1 MRSKNTDLMNEI
13 KKFAEGYYL
22 EYWKS
27 PSTSEIAGA
36 VGVTRATVYRYLKDM
51 AERGMIDYNGSEI
64 KTDVTRK
71 YTDPGNNAV
80 ILDCSVSCGIGLPE
94 EERVLEY
101 VKLPKTVFGTGD
113 LFLLKANGD
122 SMVDAGI
129 EDGDWIVVRKQTDAN
144 EGDIVVALFEGLNN
158 LKYFHWNKK
167 KNCAVLRSANK
178 AKGYKDIEVYD
189 LQIQGVAQNVIKGL

>member
-13 KKFAEGYYL
+13 KKFAEEYYL

-36 VGVTRATVYRYLKDM
+36 VGVTRATVYRYLIDM
-51 AERGMIDYNGSEI
+51 AERGMIDYDGSEI

-94 EERVLEY
+94 EERVLEICE
-101 VKLPKTVFGTGD
+101 
-113 LFLLKANGD
+113 AAENR
-122 SMVDAGI
+122 
-129 EDGDWIVVRKQTDAN
+129 VRH
-144 EGDIVVALFEGLNN
+144 GRPL
-158 LKYFHWNKK
+158 
-167 KNCAVLRSANK
+167 SAQSK
-178 AKGYKDIEVYD
+178 RRFYG
-189 LQIQGVAQNVIKGL
+189 

>member
-13 KKFAEGYYL
+13 KKFAEEYYL

-51 AERGMIDYNGSEI
+51 AERGMIDYDGSEI

-158 LKYFHWNKK
+158 LKYFYWNKK

-178 AKGYKDIEVYD
+178 AKEYK
-189 LQIQGVAQNVIKGL
+189 A

>member
-1 MRSKNTDLMNEI
+1 
-13 KKFAEGYYL
+13 
-22 EYWKS
+22 
-27 PSTSEIAGA
+27 
-36 VGVTRATVYRYLKDM
+36 
-51 AERGMIDYNGSEI
+51 MIDYNGSEI

-158 LKYFHWNKK
+158 LKYFYWNKK

-178 AKGYKDIEVYD
+178 EKKYKDIEVYD

>member
-51 AERGMIDYNGSEI
+51 AERGMIDYDGSEI

-113 LFLLKANGD
+113 LFLLKANGA
-122 SMVDAGI
+122 SL
-129 EDGDWIVVRKQTDAN
+129 TP
-144 EGDIVVALFEGLNN
+144 
-158 LKYFHWNKK
+158 
-167 KNCAVLRSANK
+167 VLRTEIGSLSVSRQTQMK
-178 AKGYKDIEVYD
+178 EILLWLSLRG
-189 LQIQGVAQNVIKGL
+189 

>member
-1 MRSKNTDLMNEI
+1 MRSKDNGLMKDI
-13 KKFAEGYYL
+13 KEFAEKYFL
-22 EYWKS
+22 EYKKS

-36 VGVTRATVYRYLKDM
+36 VGVTRATVYRYLLDM
-51 AERGMIDYNGSEI
+51 SEHGMIDYDGSEI

-71 YTDPGNNAV
+71 CTDTGTNAM
-80 ILDCSVSCGIGLPE
+80 ILDCSVSCGVGLPE

-158 LKYFHWNKK
+158 LKYYYRDNK

-178 AKGYKDIEVYD
+178 AKNYGDIEVYN